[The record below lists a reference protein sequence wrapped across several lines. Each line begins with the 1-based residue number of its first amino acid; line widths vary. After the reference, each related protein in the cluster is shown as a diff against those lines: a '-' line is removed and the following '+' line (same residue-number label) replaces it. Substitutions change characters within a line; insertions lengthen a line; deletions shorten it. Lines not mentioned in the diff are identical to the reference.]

1 MRMRAV
7 AVVIA
12 LAVAGA
18 GAARAQ
24 SPAAETWTADAKQS
38 SITYHLVHKLHKFD
52 AVSRAVEGK
61 ARLQPNGQA
70 QVMVRAPVESF
81 DSGNTNRD
89 EHMKET
95 VEAARFPTVEL
106 KALAEGVTVPATFPS
121 KLEKKWKAQIT
132 FHGVQQVFEIPVT
145 VEFVSANE
153 ARATASFA
161 LGLESFKID
170 RPSLM
175 FVKVEDDMHLD
186 VKVVFKR

>member
-1 MRMRAV
+1 MLMRAV
-7 AVVIA
+7 AIVLA
-12 LAVAGA
+12 LGAAAV
-18 GAARAQ
+18 ARAQ
-24 SPAAETWTADAKQS
+24 SPADAWSADAKQS

-61 ARLQPNGQA
+61 ARLLPGGQA
-70 QVMVRAPVESF
+70 QVMVRAAVESF

-106 KALAEGVTVPATFPS
+106 KALAEGVALPATFPS
-121 KLEKKWKAQIT
+121 KLEKKFKAQIT
-132 FHGVQQVFEIPVT
+132 FHGVQQVFDIPVT

-161 LGLESFKID
+161 LSLESFKID

-175 FVKVEDDMHLD
+175 FVKIDDAMQLD
-186 VKVVFKR
+186 VKIVFRH